1 MAELIS
7 YQLEFLVNTTPKV
20 LYSRLSSPA
29 GLAEWFADDVNVR
42 GDIYTFFWEDV
53 EEKARVIS
61 RKENVF
67 IRFAWLTADDENAF
81 TEFRI
86 QAEDLTGELSLVIT
100 DFSEEDDQTDSI
112 ELWGKQVSDLKHA
125 LGLLS

>member
-42 GDIYTFFWEDV
+42 GDVYTFFWDDS
-53 EEKARVIS
+53 EEKAKVIS

-67 IRFAWLTADDENAF
+67 IRFAWLSSDDEKAY

-86 QAEDLTGELSLVIT
+86 QTEDLTGDVSLVIT
-100 DFSEEDDQTDSI
+100 DFSEEESQSDAI
-112 ELWGKQVSDLKHA
+112 ELWGKQIADLKHT